1 MKPKINKTLIRNM
14 DRIFNKTA
22 LIVALLSLPVWA
34 QAAETA
40 PKEGSSLNV
49 VLISLVTLVF
59 VLLIVIGILGNVL
72 RQLGFVYLDKIKAE
86 RKAGMSAKT
95 LLILLAIG
103 GLSMTAN
110 AQEAA
115 KAVEAAAPALPTS
128 YSGIPATE
136 FYFLVGT
143 IGLELLVITAMIL
156 SIRTVVRL
164 LSNKPETKKV
174 AEAIVRRSFWERF
187 HNMAAA
193 EKEEEITLDHDYDG
207 IRELDNNLPA
217 WWKYGFYVTIVVAFV
232 YMYYYHF
239 GGGGQSSLQ
248 EYAAEVQKGE
258 EEKEAYL
265 AKSSSNVDEHSVK
278 LLDAA
283 GIAAGQVTFQNMCA
297 ACHAKDGGGGV
308 GPNLTDEYWL
318 HGGSISD
325 VFKSIKYGWPD
336 KGMKS
341 WKDDFSPKQM
351 AELASY
357 IKSIKGST
365 PASPKEKQGELY
377 TESEVKADSA
387 QVAMVK

>member
-1 MKPKINKTLIRNM
+1 M

-49 VLISLVTLVF
+49 VLISLVTLIF

-86 RKAGMSAKT
+86 RKAGVSAKT
-95 LLILLAIG
+95 LLILLAMG

-110 AQEAA
+110 AQEATE
-115 KAVEAAAPALPTS
+115 AVEAVAPSLPTS

-164 LSNKPETKKV
+164 LSNRPETKKV

-187 HNMAAA
+187 HNMASA

-207 IRELDNNLPA
+207 IKELDNNLPA
-217 WWKYGFYVTIVVAFV
+217 WWKYGFYVTIAVSFI

-258 EEKEAYL
+258 AEKEAYL
-265 AKSSSNVDEHSVK
+265 AKSSNNVDENTVK
-278 LLDAA
+278 LLDAE

-318 HGGSISD
+318 HGGSLGD

-341 WKDDFSPKQM
+341 WKDDFSPKQI
-351 AELASY
+351 AELTSY
-357 IKSIKGST
+357 IKSLKGSA
-365 PASPKEKQGELY
+365 PAAPKDKQGELY
-377 TESEVKADSA
+377 TEGEAKADSA

>member
-1 MKPKINKTLIRNM
+1 M

-22 LIVALLSLPVWA
+22 LLIALLSLPFLA

-40 PKEGSSLNV
+40 PKEGNSINV
-49 VLISLVTLVF
+49 VLVSLVTLVF
-59 VLLIVIGILGNVL
+59 VLLIVVGILGNVL

-86 RKAGMSAKT
+86 RKSGAAAKT
-95 LLILLAIG
+95 ILLLLGFG
-103 GLSMTAN
+103 GLSLSAN
-110 AQEAA
+110 AQAA
-115 KAVEAAAPALPTS
+115 ADTAQAAAPSLPTS

-143 IGLELLVITAMIL
+143 IAFELVIITALIL
-156 SIRTVVRL
+156 SIRTIVKL
-164 LSNKPETKKV
+164 LSAKPATKKLV
-174 AEAIVRRSFWERF
+174 EAIVRRSFWEKF
-187 HNMAAA
+187 HNMASA

-207 IRELDNNLPA
+207 IKELDNNLPT
-217 WWKYGFYVTIVVAFV
+217 WWKYGFYVSIVVAFV

-258 EEKEAYL
+258 ADKEAYL
-265 AKSSSNVDEHSVK
+265 AKSDNNVDENTVK

-318 HGGSISD
+318 HGGSLSD
-325 VFKSIKYGWPD
+325 VFKSIKYGWAD

-341 WKDDFSPKQM
+341 WKDDFSPKQI
-351 AELASY
+351 AELSSF
-357 IKSIKGST
+357 IKSLKGST
-365 PASPKEKQGELY
+365 PAVPKEKQGELY
-377 TESEVKADSA
+377 TEEEVKVEGAP
-387 QVAMVK
+387 VAMAK

>member
-1 MKPKINKTLIRNM
+1 M
-14 DRIFNKTA
+14 DRIFNKSTL
-22 LIVALLSLPVWA
+22 LIALLSLPFLS

-40 PKEGSSLNV
+40 PKGGNSINV
-49 VLISLVTLVF
+49 VLVSLVTLIF

-72 RQLGFVYLDKIKAE
+72 RQLGFVYLDRIKAQ
-86 RKAGMSAKT
+86 RKSGVSAKAIL
-95 LLILLAIG
+95 LLISFG
-103 GLSMTAN
+103 GLSLSAN
-110 AQEAA
+110 AQAA
-115 KAVEAAAPALPTS
+115 VDTAQAAAPLFPSS
-128 YSGIPATE
+128 YSGIQATE

-143 IGLELLVITAMIL
+143 IAFELLIITALIL
-156 SIRTVVRL
+156 SIRTIVKL
-164 LSNKPETKKV
+164 LSAKPETKKV
-174 AEAIVRRSFWERF
+174 VEAIVRRSFWEKF

-193 EKEEEITLDHDYDG
+193 DKEEEIILDHDYDG
-207 IRELDNNLPA
+207 IKELDNNLPA
-217 WWKYGFYVTIVVAFV
+217 WWKYGFYVTILVAFV

-248 EYAAEVQKGE
+248 EYAAEVAKGE
-258 EEKEAYL
+258 ADKEAYL
-265 AKSSSNVDEHSVK
+265 AKSSSNVDENTVK

-318 HGGSISD
+318 HGGSLSD
-325 VFKSIKYGWPD
+325 VFKSIKYGWAD

-341 WKDDFSPKQM
+341 WKDDFSPKQI

-357 IKSIKGST
+357 VKSLKGSK
-365 PASPKEKQGELY
+365 PAVPKEKQGELY
-377 TESEVKADSA
+377 TEEGVKTDSA